1 MKKQLGQQGAGHLLL
16 LVPDLVTKPPLLRSY
31 TVTVP
36 LNTLLLPTQIPHMLH
51 ARVRRTFTQRR
62 HKLRHKTIIRRA
74 KKKKNQIQMP
84 CKVDT
89 SCTRSLSPTTAFFC
103 SRNAA
108 NTWRLFFSRCNLPS
122 NSGSM
127 AS

>member
-51 ARVRRTFTQRR
+51 ARVRRTCAQRR
-62 HKLRHKTIIRRA
+62 HKMQHKKFIGTA
-74 KKKKNQIQMP
+74 KKQK
-84 CKVDT
+84 
-89 SCTRSLSPTTAFFC
+89 
-103 SRNAA
+103 
-108 NTWRLFFSRCNLPS
+108 
-122 NSGSM
+122 
-127 AS
+127 